1 VAYGRDV
8 TFDVRDDATRHQYS
22 LVEDGA
28 VVGFAAYEIDDDTIR
43 FVHTEVD
50 PDHRGGGRASALVQ
64 AALDDVRGNSTRR
77 VVAQCTYVAAWIER
91 HPDYQE
97 LTAR

>member
-1 VAYGRDV
+1 M
-8 TFDVRDDATRHQYS
+8 TTEVRNDADQQQYS

-28 VVGFAAYEIDDDTIR
+28 VIGFAAYEIDGDVVR

-50 PDHRGGGRASALVQ
+50 PEHRGGGNASILAR
-64 AALDDVRGNSTRR
+64 AALDDVRANSDRS
-77 VVAQCTYVAAWIER
+77 VVPACSYIAAWIDR

-97 LTAR
+97 LVAATA